1 MAQQRK
7 ALGKGI
13 GALIP
18 SAAPRRAPASVS
30 VPPPAPEGDR
40 VDKIPL
46 EAIDLN
52 PHQPRIHFEESD
64 LQELAASVAERGVL
78 QPILVRPLPH
88 GRYQLVAG
96 ERRLRASQRAGRKEI
111 PALVKQMNDDE
122 SLLVAII
129 ENVQRADLNPVEEA
143 QGYQVLLDEF
153 GLKQDEVARR
163 VGKSRPAI
171 ANALR
176 LLQLP
181 KETQDQI
188 RAGRISAG
196 HARAL
201 LGLDDEE
208 ARSAL
213 TREILEGTLSV
224 RDVERAVQE
233 KRPKSPKKTR
243 KTDPDVAVMESDL
256 SRALG
261 TKVTIT
267 TSRSGDG
274 RGRVELNFYSHD
286 DLGRLVELLRSASRN
301 AKAHTARA

>member
-18 SAAPRRAPASVS
+18 SATPRRAPIS
-30 VPPPAPEGDR
+30 VPTPAATPEGDR
-40 VDKIPL
+40 VEKIPL
-46 EAIDLN
+46 DAIDLN
-52 PHQPRIHFEESD
+52 PNQPRVHFDESD
-64 LQELAASVAERGVL
+64 LKELAASVAERGVL

-96 ERRLRASQRAGRKEI
+96 ERRLRASQRAGRSEI

-153 GLKQDEVARR
+153 GLKQDDVARR

-181 KETQDQI
+181 SETQDQI
-188 RAGRISAG
+188 RSGRISAG

-201 LGLDDEE
+201 LGLDDDE
-208 ARSAL
+208 ARAAL
-213 TREILEGTLSV
+213 TREILESSLSV
-224 RDVERAVQE
+224 RDVEKAVQE
-233 KRPKSPKKTR
+233 KRSKPTKKPR
-243 KTDPDVAVMESDL
+243 KTDPDVVVMESDL
-256 SRALG
+256 SRVLG

-286 DLGRLVELLRSASRN
+286 DLGRLVDILRSASRN
-301 AKAHTARA
+301 AKAHSARA